1 MSLSPLQEFNVAC
14 LPFYRFKV
22 VIGGGDTRNDSNE
35 EERAIKY
42 IHTVDSISDKTSE
55 SAAVC
60 QYFMSLLKAE
70 ELCMQTSAKDEV
82 RKKKIIFSLYSS
94 NIP

>member
-1 MSLSPLQEFNVAC
+1 
-14 LPFYRFKV
+14 
-22 VIGGGDTRNDSNE
+22 VILEIIQTKKKEQSN
-35 EERAIKY
+35 IY
-42 IHTVDSISDKTSE
+42 MHTVDSMSDKTSE

-82 RKKKIIFSLYSS
+82 RKKNHFFYSS
-94 NIP
+94 NVP

>member
-1 MSLSPLQEFNVAC
+1 MHS
-14 LPFYRFKV
+14 
-22 VIGGGDTRNDSNE
+22 
-35 EERAIKY
+35 
-42 IHTVDSISDKTSE
+42 VDSMSDKTSE

-82 RKKKIIFSLYSS
+82 
-94 NIP
+94 